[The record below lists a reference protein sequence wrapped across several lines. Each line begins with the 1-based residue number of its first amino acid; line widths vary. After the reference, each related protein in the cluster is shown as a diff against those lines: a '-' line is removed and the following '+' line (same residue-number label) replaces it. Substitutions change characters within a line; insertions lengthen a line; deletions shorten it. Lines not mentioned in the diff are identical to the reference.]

1 MYLIGPATASFGLCL
16 LALFALRPLAI
27 ALNLIDRPGG
37 RKLHKG
43 NIPVVGGVGMLLGIV
58 LGLGLLSLPGQS
70 SIVLLA
76 ASAIMVTV
84 GLIDDRFELSPWARL
99 LAQVAACGILVY
111 GTGVSV
117 VTLGAPFGQP
127 INLDGIASYVV
138 TALLMVA
145 AINAFNMLDG
155 MDGLAGALAV
165 VALTAIAVL
174 SAQNGNLVA
183 LSISVVILSAVVAFL
198 MSNLPFAFNSNV
210 RCFMGDSGSTLL
222 GLSVAWLCIE
232 VSQNSGSAVRP
243 VTMLWIVALPLF
255 ELCWTV
261 IRRSA
266 RGIPPFRS
274 DFGHLHHVVQQEGFG
289 VQGTFFIF
297 VVIASV
303 LALIGI
309 SLESVGVSDGWSLGL
324 LAISGCLVVSVLSR
338 PWLLWRFMPRS
349 SQKAQRFVTD

>member
-16 LALFALRPLAI
+16 LALFALRPIAI

-76 ASAIMVTV
+76 ASSIMVTV
-84 GLIDDRFELSPWARL
+84 GLIDDRFEISPWARL
-99 LAQVAACGILVY
+99 LAQVAACGVLVY

-127 INLDGIASYVV
+127 LWLEGMASYLV

-174 SAQNGNLVA
+174 AAQNGNIAA
-183 LSISVVILSAVVAFL
+183 LSISVVIISAVLAFL

-222 GLSVAWLCIE
+222 GLSVAWLCVE
-232 VSQNSGSAVRP
+232 LSQSSGSEVRP
-243 VTMLWIVALPLF
+243 VTILWVVALPLY
-255 ELCWTV
+255 ELFYTV

-274 DFGHLHHVVQQEGFG
+274 DFGHLHHVVQQAGFG
-289 VQGTFFIF
+289 VQGTFFLF
-297 VVIASV
+297 VVIAGV
-303 LALIGI
+303 LASIGI
-309 SLESVGVSDGWSLGL
+309 TLASLGVSDSWSLGL
-324 LAISGCLVVSVLSR
+324 LVVAGILVVRLLSR
-338 PWLLWRFMPRS
+338 PWLLWRFLPRTF
-349 SQKAQRFVTD
+349 QKAQHIGAD